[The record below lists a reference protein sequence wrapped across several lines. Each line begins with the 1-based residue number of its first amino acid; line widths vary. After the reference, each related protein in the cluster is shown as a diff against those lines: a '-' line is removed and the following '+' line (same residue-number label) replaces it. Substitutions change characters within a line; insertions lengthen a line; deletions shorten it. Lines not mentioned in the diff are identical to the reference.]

1 VAKMPAMLLNKTLK
15 RLRGRLGL
23 KNNEPRLNPEADPGT
38 ELAIGIAM
46 GFNQ

>member
-1 VAKMPAMLLNKTLK
+1 MLLNKTLK

-23 KNNEPRLNPEADPGT
+23 KNKLPRLNPDADPGT

-46 GFNQ
+46 GFHQ

>member
-23 KNNEPRLNPEADPGT
+23 KNNEPRLNPETDPSA
-38 ELAIGIAM
+38 ELGIGIAI